1 MRFSSGLSNPV
12 INAGNLINY
21 PYFLK
26 MNKISII
33 IKREYMTR
41 VRKKSFIIMTLLA
54 PVLMAAIIIVPT
66 LVMMNQ
72 DQEFK
77 KIAVIEDNPG
87 LFKGVI
93 PNTKNLE
100 FYYLDNVRLEDLKKS
115 FQQAGYYGILFI
127 SSEVVNTPNAV
138 QLISKQQPPI
148 ALLQHIESS
157 LEKVIEKEK
166 LMTYKIENL
175 DEIMKNVETKVSIQ
189 TIKIDESGNVKETS
203 TGIAMVL
210 AYLSGFLMYMLV
222 FMFGAQVMRG
232 VIEEK
237 TSRVVEV
244 IVSSV
249 KPIQLMMGKII
260 GIALVGLTQFLI
272 WVFLTIAIAGVVKS
286 TVLKKENLTQT
297 TQNMTKSI
305 MSGDQQIAGQTQ
317 GTEMTPQMA
326 EFSKIFS
333 NAMNQPWGLIILC
346 FIFYFITGYLLYAS
360 IFAAIG
366 SAVDNETETQQ
377 FMLPVTIPIILA
389 LMVAMGTMQNPE
401 SSLSFWCSL
410 IPLTS
415 PVVMVARLPFGVPY
429 WEIAVSMI
437 LMVVTFIA
445 FVWMAAKVYRTGILM
460 YGKKTSWKE
469 MWKWL
474 RYSG

>member
-1 MRFSSGLSNPV
+1 MS
-12 INAGNLINY
+12 
-21 PYFLK
+21 K
-26 MNKISII
+26 TTII
-33 IKREYMTR
+33 IQREYMTR
-41 VRKKSFIIMTLLA
+41 VRKKSFIIMTILA
-54 PVLMAAIIIVPT
+54 PILMACLIIVPT

-72 DQEFK
+72 DKDYK
-77 KIAVIEDNPG
+77 KIAVIEDNSD
-87 LFKGVI
+87 LFKG
-93 PNTKNLE
+93 TLKNSKTLE
-100 FYYLDNVRLEDLKKS
+100 FVYLDNVKVDDLKKS
-115 FQQAGYYGILFI
+115 FEQAGYYGILYI
-127 SSEVVNTPNAV
+127 SPEIVNTPNAI
-138 QLISKQQPPI
+138 QLISKKQPPI
-148 ALLQHIESS
+148 TDLQYIESS
-157 LEKVIEKEK
+157 LEKEIERQK
-166 LMTYKIENL
+166 LMTYNIANL

-189 TIKIDESGNVKETS
+189 TKKIDDSGQEKQTS
-203 TGIAMVL
+203 TGIAMAL
-210 AYLSGFLMYMLV
+210 AYIGGFLMYMLV

-249 KPIQLMMGKII
+249 KPVQLMMGKIV

-272 WVFLTIAIAGVVKS
+272 WVFLTLAIVGVLKA
-286 TVLKKENLTQT
+286 TVLRKADITEVTQSVSKNLMT
-297 TQNMTKSI
+297 T
-305 MSGDQQIAGQTQ
+305 DQQTAVATQ
-317 GTEMTPQMA
+317 SPQVNPDLA
-326 EFSKIFS
+326 EFTKLFDS
-333 NAMNQPWGLIILC
+333 AMNQPWLLIILS

-401 SSLSFWCSL
+401 SSLSFWCSM

-415 PVVMVARLPFGVPY
+415 PIVMVARIPFGVPA
-429 WEIAVSMI
+429 WQIAVSMF
-437 LMVVTFIA
+437 LMVITFIA

-474 RYSG
+474 RYTG

>member
-1 MRFSSGLSNPV
+1 
-12 INAGNLINY
+12 
-21 PYFLK
+21 

-54 PVLMAAIIIVPT
+54 PVLMAALIVVPT

-72 DQEFK
+72 DQDFK
-77 KIAVIEDNPG
+77 KIAVIEENSD

-100 FYYLDNVRLEDLKKS
+100 FVYLDNVKLEDLKKTYE
-115 FQQAGYYGILFI
+115 QAGYYGILWI
-127 SSEVVNTPNAV
+127 SPELVNTPNAIR
-138 QLISKQQPPI
+138 LISKKQPAI
-148 ALLQHIESS
+148 GVLDHIENS
-157 LEKVIEKEK
+157 LEKEIEKQK
-166 LMTYKIENL
+166 LSAYKIENL
-175 DEIMKNVETKVSIQ
+175 DEIMKNIRTNVSVQ
-189 TIKIDESGNVKETS
+189 TIKIDESGVEKKTS
-203 TGIAMVL
+203 TGIAMAL
-210 AYLSGFLMYMLV
+210 AYIGGFLMYMLV

-244 IVSSV
+244 IISSV
-249 KPIQLMMGKII
+249 KPIQLMMGKIV

-272 WVFLTIAIAGVVKS
+272 WVILTMGLVGVVKGTILQKANVTEVS
-286 TVLKKENLTQT
+286 
-297 TQNMTKSI
+297 QNITKSL
-305 MSGDQQIAGQTQ
+305 MTDEQQTATNAQTS
-317 GTEMTPQMA
+317 EVTPQLA
-326 EFSKIFS
+326 EFSKMFNS
-333 NAMNQPWGLIILC
+333 ALNQPWGLIIIC

-377 FMLPVTIPIILA
+377 FMLPVTIPIIFGLF
-389 LMVAMGTMQNPE
+389 VAMGTMQNPE
-401 SSLSFWCSL
+401 SSLSFWFSL

-415 PVVMVARLPFGVPY
+415 PIVMMARIPFGVPY
-429 WEIAVSMI
+429 WQIAVSMLI
-437 LMVVTFIA
+437 MIITFIL

>member
-1 MRFSSGLSNPV
+1 
-12 INAGNLINY
+12 
-21 PYFLK
+21 

-33 IKREYMTR
+33 IKREYLTR
-41 VRKKSFIIMTLLA
+41 VRKKSFIIMTVLA
-54 PVLMAAIIIVPT
+54 PILMAAIIIVPT

-72 DQEFK
+72 DQDFK
-77 KIAVIEDNPG
+77 KIAVIEENSD

-93 PNTKNLE
+93 KNTKTLE
-100 FYYLDNVRLEDLKKS
+100 FTYLENVKVDDLKNS
-115 FQQAGYYGILFI
+115 FEQAGYYGILYI
-127 SSEVVNTPNAV
+127 SPELVNTPNAI

-148 ALLQHIESS
+148 GLLEHIESS
-157 LEKVIEKEK
+157 LEKEIERQK
-166 LMTYKIENL
+166 LMTYNIENL

-189 TIKIDESGNVKETS
+189 TIKIDDSGQVKETS
-203 TGIAMVL
+203 TGIAMAL
-210 AYLSGFLMYMLV
+210 AYIGGFLMYMLV
-222 FMFGAQVMRG
+222 FLFGAQVMRG

-249 KPIQLMMGKII
+249 KPVQLMMGKII

-272 WVFLTIAIAGVVKS
+272 WVFLTIAIAGVIKS
-286 TVLKKENLTQT
+286 TVLKKENLTEV
-297 TQNMTKSI
+297 TQNVTKSL
-305 MSGDQQIAGQTQ
+305 MTEGQQEAGAVQSADV
-317 GTEMTPQMA
+317 TPQVA
-326 EFSKIFS
+326 EFSRLFNS
-333 NAMNQPWGLIILC
+333 AMNQPWGLIIIC
-346 FIFYFITGYLLYAS
+346 FIFYFVTGYLLYAS

-401 SSLSFWCSL
+401 SSLSFWCSM

-429 WEIAVSMI
+429 WQIAVSMVI
-437 LMVVTFIA
+437 MVVTFIA
-445 FVWMAAKVYRTGILM
+445 FVWMAAKIYRTGILM
-460 YGKKTSWKE
+460 YGKKSSWKE

>member
-1 MRFSSGLSNPV
+1 
-12 INAGNLINY
+12 
-21 PYFLK
+21 
-26 MNKISII
+26 MNKISVI
-33 IKREYMTR
+33 IKREYTTR

-54 PVLMAAIIIVPT
+54 PVLMAALIVVPT

-72 DQEFK
+72 DQDFK
-77 KIAVIEDNPG
+77 KIAVVEENSD

-100 FYYLDNVRLEDLKKS
+100 FVYLDNIKVDDLKKTYE
-115 FQQAGYYGILFI
+115 QAGYYGILWI
-127 SSEVVNTPNAV
+127 SPELVNTPNAIE
-138 QLISKQQPPI
+138 LISKQQPAI
-148 ALLQHIESS
+148 GVLDHIERS
-157 LEKVIEKEK
+157 LEKEIEKQK
-166 LMTYKIENL
+166 LSAYKIENL
-175 DEIMKNVETKVSIQ
+175 DEIMKNVQTNVSVQ
-189 TIKIDESGNVKETS
+189 TIKIDESGAEKKTS
-203 TGIAMVL
+203 TGIAMAL
-210 AYLSGFLMYMLV
+210 AYIGGFLMYMLV

-249 KPIQLMMGKII
+249 KPIQLMMGKIV
-260 GIALVGLTQFLI
+260 GIALVGLTQFMI
-272 WVFLTIAIAGVVKS
+272 WVILTMGIVVVVKG
-286 TVLKKENLTQT
+286 TILQKANVTEV
-297 TQNMTKSI
+297 TQNMTKSL
-305 MSGDQQIAGQTQ
+305 MTEEQQTAVNAQTS
-317 GTEMTPQMA
+317 EVTPQLA
-326 EFSKIFS
+326 EFSKMFN
-333 NAMNQPWGLIILC
+333 NALNQPWGLIIIC

-377 FMLPVTIPIILA
+377 FMLPVTIPIIFGLF
-389 LMVAMGTMQNPE
+389 VAMGTMQNPE
-401 SSLSFWCSL
+401 SSLSFWFSL

-415 PVVMVARLPFGVPY
+415 PIVMMARIPFGVPY
-429 WEIAVSMI
+429 WQIAVSMLI
-437 LMVVTFIA
+437 MVITFLV

>member
-1 MRFSSGLSNPV
+1 
-12 INAGNLINY
+12 
-21 PYFLK
+21 
-26 MNKISII
+26 
-33 IKREYMTR
+33 
-41 VRKKSFIIMTLLA
+41 
-54 PVLMAAIIIVPT
+54 
-66 LVMMNQ
+66 
-72 DQEFK
+72 
-77 KIAVIEDNPG
+77 
-87 LFKGVI
+87 
-93 PNTKNLE
+93 
-100 FYYLDNVRLEDLKKS
+100 
-115 FQQAGYYGILFI
+115 
-127 SSEVVNTPNAV
+127 
-138 QLISKQQPPI
+138 
-148 ALLQHIESS
+148 
-157 LEKVIEKEK
+157 
-166 LMTYKIENL
+166 
-175 DEIMKNVETKVSIQ
+175 
-189 TIKIDESGNVKETS
+189 
-203 TGIAMVL
+203 
-210 AYLSGFLMYMLV
+210 
-222 FMFGAQVMRG
+222 

-272 WVFLTIAIAGVVKS
+272 WVFLTIGIVGIVKS
-286 TVLKKENLTQT
+286 TVLNKSNITEV
-297 TQNMTKSI
+297 TQNMTKNL
-305 MSGDQQIAGQTQ
+305 MSQDQQVQATGQD
-317 GTEMTPQMA
+317 TEMSPQA
-326 EFSKIFS
+326 TEFSKLFTS
-333 NAMNQPWGLIILC
+333 AMNQPWGLIIIS

-360 IFAAIG
+360 VFAAIG

-429 WEIAVSMI
+429 WQLAVSMI
-437 LMVVTFIA
+437 LMVVTFAA

>member
-1 MRFSSGLSNPV
+1 
-12 INAGNLINY
+12 
-21 PYFLK
+21 

-33 IKREYMTR
+33 IKREYVTR
-41 VRKKSFIIMTLLA
+41 VRKKSFIIMTILA

-72 DQEFK
+72 DQDFK
-77 KIAVIEDNPG
+77 KIAVVEDNAD
-87 LFKGVI
+87 LFRGVI
-93 PNTKNLE
+93 KNTKNLE
-100 FYYLDNVRLEDLKKS
+100 FVYLDNKKVGDLKNS
-115 FQQAGYYGILFI
+115 FEKEGYYGILYI
-127 SSEVVNTPNAV
+127 SPEIVNTPNAI
-138 QLISKQQPPI
+138 QLLSKKQPPI
-148 ALLQHIESS
+148 GLLEHIETS
-157 LEKVIEKEK
+157 LEKEIEKQK
-166 LMTYKIENL
+166 LMTYNIANL
-175 DEIMKNVETKVSIQ
+175 DEIMKNVETKVSVQ
-189 TIKIDESGNVKETS
+189 TKKIGDSGEVSETS
-203 TGIAMVL
+203 TGIAMAL

-249 KPIQLMMGKII
+249 KPVQLMMGKII

-272 WVFLTIAIAGVVKS
+272 WVFLTIAITGVIKS
-286 TVLKKENLTQT
+286 TVLKKGNLTEV
-297 TQNMTKSI
+297 TQNMTKSL
-305 MSGDQQIAGQTQ
+305 MTDEQQAETGTRS
-317 GTEMTPQMA
+317 TEMTPQMT
-326 EFSKIFS
+326 EFSKLFNS
-333 NAMNQPWGLIILC
+333 AMNQQWGLIILC
-346 FIFYFITGYLLYAS
+346 FIFYFVTGYLLYAS
-360 IFAAIG
+360 VFAAIG

-415 PVVMVARLPFGVPY
+415 PIVMVARLPFGVPY
-429 WEIAVSMI
+429 WQIAVSMA
-437 LMVVTFIA
+437 LMIITFMA
-445 FVWMAAKVYRTGILM
+445 FVWMAAKIYRTGILM

>member
-1 MRFSSGLSNPV
+1 
-12 INAGNLINY
+12 
-21 PYFLK
+21 

-41 VRKKSFIIMTLLA
+41 VRKKSFIIMTILA

-66 LVMMNQ
+66 LLMVNQ
-72 DQEFK
+72 DKDFK
-77 KIAVIEDNPG
+77 KIAVIEEGSD

-93 PNTKNLE
+93 KNSKTLE
-100 FYYLDNVRLEDLKKS
+100 FVYLENVKVEDIKNS
-115 FQQAGYYGILFI
+115 FEQAGYYGVLNI
-127 SSEVVNTPNAV
+127 SPELVNTPNAIT
-138 QLISKQQPPI
+138 LISKKQPPI
-148 ALLQHIESS
+148 SDLQYIESS
-157 LEKVIEKEK
+157 LEKEIERQK
-166 LMTYKIENL
+166 LMTYNIQNL
-175 DEIMKNVETKVSIQ
+175 DDIMKNVETKVSIQ
-189 TIKIDESGNVKETS
+189 TKKIGDSGEEKSTS
-203 TGIAMVL
+203 TGIAMAL
-210 AYLSGFLMYMLV
+210 AYIGGFLMYMLV
-222 FMFGAQVMRG
+222 FMFGSQVMRG

-249 KPIQLMMGKII
+249 KPVQLMMGKIV
-260 GIALVGLTQFLI
+260 GIALVGLTQFMI
-272 WVFLTIAIAGVVKS
+272 WILLTFAIVGVLKS
-286 TVLKKENLTQT
+286 TVLKKADLTEVS
-297 TQNMTKSI
+297 QNVSKSLMTD
-305 MSGDQQIAGQTQ
+305 GQQSAVASQS
-317 GTEMTPQMA
+317 PQVNPDLA
-326 EFSKIFS
+326 EFSKLFDS
-333 NAMNQPWGLIILC
+333 AMNQPWGLIIIS
-346 FIFYFITGYLLYAS
+346 FIFYFVTGYLLYAS
-360 IFAAIG
+360 VFAAIG

-401 SSLSFWCSL
+401 SSLSFWCSM

-415 PVVMVARLPFGVPY
+415 PIVMMARIPFGVPI
-429 WEIAVSMI
+429 WQLAVSMA
-437 LMVVTFIA
+437 LMVITFLA

>member
-1 MRFSSGLSNPV
+1 
-12 INAGNLINY
+12 
-21 PYFLK
+21 

-41 VRKKSFIIMTLLA
+41 VRKKSFIIMTILA
-54 PVLMAAIIIVPT
+54 PVLMASIIIVPT

-72 DQEFK
+72 DQDFK
-77 KIAVIEDNPG
+77 KIAVIEDTPG

-100 FYYLDNVRLEDLKKS
+100 FDYLENVKLENLKKS
-115 FQQAGYYGILFI
+115 FQQAGYYGILYV
-127 SSEVVNTPNAV
+127 SQEVVNTPNAI

-148 ALLQHIESS
+148 GLLEHIESS
-157 LEKVIEKEK
+157 LEKEIEKEK
-166 LMTYKIENL
+166 LMAYNIANL

-189 TIKIDESGNVKETS
+189 TIKIDDSGNVKETS
-203 TGIAMVL
+203 TGIAMAL

-222 FMFGAQVMRG
+222 FIFGSQVMRG

-272 WVFLTIAIAGVVKS
+272 WMFLTVGIAGVLKA
-286 TVLKKENLTQT
+286 TILKKENLTEV
-297 TQNMTKSI
+297 TQNVSKSVMI
-305 MSGDQQIAGQTQ
+305 DNQQVAPGTQ
-317 GTEMTPQMA
+317 ASRMNPQMA
-326 EFSKIFS
+326 EFSRLFE
-333 NAMNQPWGLIILC
+333 NAMNQPWGLIIIC

-429 WEIAVSMI
+429 WQIAVSMV
-437 LMVVTFIA
+437 LMVITFIA